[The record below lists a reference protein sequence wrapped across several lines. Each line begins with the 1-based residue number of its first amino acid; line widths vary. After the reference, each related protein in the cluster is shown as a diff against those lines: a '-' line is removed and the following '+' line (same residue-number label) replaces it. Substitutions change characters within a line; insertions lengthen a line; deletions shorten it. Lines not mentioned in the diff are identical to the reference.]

1 MKRVMV
7 AVAMSVVG
15 SSLLFGRVGP
25 GMGRGA
31 GFGDPQAGV
40 GMRGLGLV
48 TNLTQDQRDKIFAIQ
63 QNLRKDIASLG
74 AEADQIRYDLRK
86 VMTSSTLDEKKATDL
101 HAKLQTVQQKI
112 AQRRFEAELE
122 MIKVLTPE
130 QRQQLQNTPV
140 CLGRGNKM
148 GRKW

>member
-7 AVAMSVVG
+7 VVAMSVVG
-15 SSLLFGRVGP
+15 SSLLFGQMGP

-31 GFGDPQAGV
+31 GCGDPQAGY
-40 GMRGLGLV
+40 GIRGLGLV

-63 QNLRKDIASLG
+63 QNLRKDIVSLD
-74 AEADQIRYDLRK
+74 AEADQIRYDLHK
-86 VMTSSTLDEKKATDL
+86 VMTSSTLDEKKAKDL

-112 AQRRFEAELE
+112 AQRRFEAELD
-122 MIKVLTPE
+122 MMKVLTPE
-130 QRQQLQNTPV
+130 QRQQIQNTPIRA
-140 CLGRGNKM
+140 GRGNKM

>member
-1 MKRVMV
+1 MKRAML

-15 SSLLFGRVGP
+15 SSLLFGQMGP

-31 GFGDPQAGV
+31 GPGDPQAGYGV
-40 GMRGLGLV
+40 RGIGFI
-48 TNLTQDQRDKIFAIQ
+48 TNLTQDQRDKIFTIQ
-63 QNLRKDIASLG
+63 QNLRKDIASLD
-74 AEADQIRYDLRK
+74 AEADQIRYDLHK
-86 VMTSSTLDEKKATDL
+86 VMTAATVDEKKAKDL

-130 QRQQLQNTPV
+130 QRQQLQNAPV
-140 CLGRGNKM
+140 RTGCGNKL